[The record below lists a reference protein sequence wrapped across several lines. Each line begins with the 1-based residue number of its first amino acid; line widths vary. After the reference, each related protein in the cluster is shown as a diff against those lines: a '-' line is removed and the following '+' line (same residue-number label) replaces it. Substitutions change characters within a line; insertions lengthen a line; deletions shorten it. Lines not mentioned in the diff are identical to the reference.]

1 MWSILLEDP
10 IKLDNGQV
18 VRTLEDVRLLLISI
32 PSDLARH
39 EKWQTLAA
47 LLVDVAT
54 SGHVDMVDLV
64 SDQLKH
70 ALETPPHAGVRL
82 MPETSAP
89 PSVRRRGAGRPR
101 KKLVH

>member
-1 MWSILLEDP
+1 VWSILLEQP

-18 VRTLEDVRLLLISI
+18 LRTLEDIRLLLIAI
-32 PSDLARH
+32 PTDLARH

-47 LLVDVAT
+47 LLVDVAI

-70 ALETPPHAGVRL
+70 ALETPPYAGVRL
-82 MPETSAP
+82 MPEPKAP
-89 PSVRRRGAGRPR
+89 PSVRRRGAGRSR